1 MRAPGTGA
9 AATAPH
15 GQCRQV
21 QCPTSSITGLQILLL
36 VGNVSIKCISNRK
49 CCFVLYRNTSALAE
63 LVTGVSEVQDKTV
76 WSSKEKI
83 LHLLEVKSTL
93 PSLLGFAFPTVPKG
107 EGIRVNVDP
116 CVGVELPS
124 QPTTRSGTLMRL
136 HLLETDQAKWEHLAK
151 SSSAGTRSSALV
163 WGEPRE
169 GRVHILPAVGHKGR
183 RGCFCSPPGKSWPE
197 DFAGSKPGVAERGL
211 CLGRT
216 HLHAGQSCTTL
227 LAQRHQ
233 K

>member
-1 MRAPGTGA
+1 MSAPGAGA

-93 PSLLGFAFPTVPKG
+93 PS
-107 EGIRVNVDP
+107 
-116 CVGVELPS
+116 S
-124 QPTTRSGTLMRL
+124 
-136 HLLETDQAKWEHLAK
+136 
-151 SSSAGTRSSALV
+151 
-163 WGEPRE
+163 
-169 GRVHILPAVGHKGR
+169 
-183 RGCFCSPPGKSWPE
+183 
-197 DFAGSKPGVAERGL
+197 RGL
-211 CLGRT
+211 LFQ
-216 HLHAGQSCTTL
+216 LF
-227 LAQRHQ
+227 Q
-233 K
+233 KGKELE